1 MISRESIREILV
13 DSASSGVSADM
24 DYRSE
29 LVIDSFT
36 LVWLKHELEERHGV
50 VIDPQY
56 EDLAKFTSIDGIH
69 DYLATAVPDHAGAQG
84 ESR

>member
-1 MISRESIREILV
+1 VISRDSIREILV
-13 DSASSGVSADM
+13 DSASSGVSADI
-24 DYRSE
+24 DYGSE

-69 DYLATAVPDHAGAQG
+69 EYLATVAPDRVAMQE